1 MNMRRGQAS
10 PRAVLLGA
18 MLFIVAG
25 FLVFFASPWILPVR
39 IVEGPLVQAAGP
51 DEVTLVWYTSRP
63 VKPGDCLVTLGAP
76 PDSRDYPAEANDTRQ
91 RVRITGLT
99 AGTAH
104 PYRIQLGRRT
114 LAEATLRTNRASGE
128 PFAFIA
134 FGDSGLGTRE
144 QYLLAQRMRSL
155 EFSPDFLLH
164 TGDVVYK
171 RGERNNYEERFFAP
185 YRDLLSQ
192 ITFWPTLGN
201 HDVLTDQGGPY
212 LGIFELPH
220 NGPADLQPETNYWF
234 DYGSARIVVLDST
247 LPEATLA
254 EKVAPWLKQTLAAAP
269 ATWKFVVFHHP
280 PYTCGAHPSD
290 ERIQRAIVPAMEAAG
305 VDLVFCGHDHL
316 YERTHPLRG
325 GQVVPDGTGITYI
338 VTGAGGARLYEAPP
352 PDQRPAYVAE
362 LDNSQH
368 SFTYVQ
374 VDGLELRVRQIG
386 LNGATIDDWR
396 WSKPRPPMAQSP
408 QFDSPSSQ
416 PAEQPANQP

>member
-114 LAEATLRTNRASGE
+114 LAEATLRTNRAAGE

-201 HDVLTDQGGPY
+201 HDVLTDQGDPY

-234 DYGSARIVVLDST
+234 DYGSARIVVLIARC
-247 LPEATLA
+247 P
-254 EKVAPWLKQTLAAAP
+254 KQPWPKGRSWLNTLAAAP
-269 ATWKFVVFHHP
+269 ATWKFVVP
-280 PYTCGAHPSD
+280 PPAAYLRRARRMSASSAPSSP
-290 ERIQRAIVPAMEAAG
+290 RWKPRAWTSSSAAMTTFTNEPTR
-305 VDLVFCGHDHL
+305 
-316 YERTHPLRG
+316 Y
-325 GQVVPDGTGITYI
+325 
-338 VTGAGGARLYEAPP
+338 AGG
-352 PDQRPAYVAE
+352 
-362 LDNSQH
+362 
-368 SFTYVQ
+368 
-374 VDGLELRVRQIG
+374 
-386 LNGATIDDWR
+386 R
-396 WSKPRPPMAQSP
+396 WYRTGPVLPT
-408 QFDSPSSQ
+408 
-416 PAEQPANQP
+416 